1 MVYQRECSRVMCFN
15 TFKKCAPSLSLLQTE
30 TMPRLKCCAH
40 LNDNSGTYLSSQ
52 YFWWNSKLINYLKGS
67 NGLRDRNN
75 QRIGHL
81 APGTHDLLMW
91 FARADW
97 YYMNTVK
104 AWFRHVIA
112 IMYMNGVGNHV
123 PAQVMLAYQKIYVC
137 KCNSPPLLFFS
148 HYANI
153 FDVTV
158 E

>member
-1 MVYQRECSRVMCFN
+1 
-15 TFKKCAPSLSLLQTE
+15 
-30 TMPRLKCCAH
+30 
-40 LNDNSGTYLSSQ
+40 
-52 YFWWNSKLINYLKGS
+52 
-67 NGLRDRNN
+67 
-75 QRIGHL
+75 
-81 APGTHDLLMW
+81 
-91 FARADW
+91 
-97 YYMNTVK
+97 MNTVK

-137 KCNSPPLLFFS
+137 KCNSPPPLFFS